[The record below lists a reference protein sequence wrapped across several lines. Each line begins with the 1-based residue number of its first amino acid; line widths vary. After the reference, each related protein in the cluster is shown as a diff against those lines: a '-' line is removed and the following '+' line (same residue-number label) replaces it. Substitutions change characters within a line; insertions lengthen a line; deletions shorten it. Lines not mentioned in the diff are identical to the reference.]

1 MTNREPLT
9 ALVTTDDDVERYRRN
24 LQDEIDSAVIYEA
37 MAGRE
42 ASPELAE
49 IYRRLGA
56 VEQRH
61 ARFWR
66 ARLVEAGV
74 WEAPRVPTRRA
85 RALRFLARWMGA
97 AFVLPTVATLEELD
111 RHEYDGQPETAG
123 TAMPAQERSHARLL
137 SFLAAQRGPGMDGAT
152 MARIEGRHRGVGG
165 NALRAAVLGANDGL
179 TSNLSLVMGVAGA
192 QLPGRSI
199 VITGL
204 AGLLAG
210 ACSMAMGEYVSVQ
223 SSRELAQRQIAVE
236 ADELDEVPEE
246 EQQELA
252 LIYEAKGLA
261 PDEAASVAA
270 GMMAN
275 RSKALDTLTRE
286 ELVARPRHA
295 HRFSMGRSRGVLPP
309 LRGGRDHPPARLLLH
324 DGRARHRREHR
335 VRRPRPLRDRV
346 RHHPAHRAL
355 RAVLGIP
362 PAVPGPAG
370 RRGHLRY
377 RPADRGRAVRVML
390 MVVRPGPA

>member
-1 MTNREPLT
+1 MTNREPLA
-9 ALVTTDDDVERYRRN
+9 ALVTTADDVARYRRN
-24 LQDEIDSAVIYEA
+24 LQDEIDSAAIYEA
-37 MAGRE
+37 MAHRE
-42 ASPELAE
+42 TSPELAGV
-49 IYRRLGA
+49 YRKLGA

-66 ARLVEAGV
+66 GRLVEAGV
-74 WEAPRVPTRRA
+74 WDVPLAPTTRA
-85 RALRFLARWMGA
+85 RVLRFLARRVGP
-97 AFVLPTVATLEELD
+97 AFVLPTVATLEELN
-111 RHEYDGQPETAG
+111 RHEYDDQPETAG
-123 TAMPAQERSHARLL
+123 TAMRAQERSHARLL
-137 SFLAAQRGPGMDGAT
+137 SFLAGPRGHGMDGAT
-152 MARIEGRHRGVGG
+152 MARVEGRHRAVGG

-246 EQQELA
+246 EQQELT

-261 PDEAASVAA
+261 PEEAASVAA
-270 GMMAN
+270 GMMAD

-286 ELVARPRHA
+286 ELGLDPDTLTGSPWVAAGASFLLFAAGAIIPLLA
-295 HRFSMGRSRGVLPP
+295 FFFITGPLAIGVSIASAALGLFAIGSAITLLTGRSALFSGSRQ
-309 LRGGRDHPPARLLLH
+309 LLLGLLAAAVTFGI
-324 DGRARHRREHR
+324 GR
-335 VRRPRPLRDRV
+335 LIGG
-346 RHHPAHRAL
+346 AL
-355 RAVLGIP
+355 SA
-362 PAVPGPAG
+362 
-370 RRGHLRY
+370 
-377 RPADRGRAVRVML
+377 
-390 MVVRPGPA
+390 

>member
-9 ALVTTDDDVERYRRN
+9 AAVITDDDVERYRRN
-24 LQDEIDSAVIYEA
+24 LQDEIDSAAIYEA
-37 MAGRE
+37 MADRE

-85 RALRFLARWMGA
+85 RVLRFLARRMGA

-111 RHEYDGQPETAG
+111 RHEYDGQPETVG
-123 TAMPAQERSHARLL
+123 TPMPAQERSHARLL
-137 SFLAAQRGPGMDGAT
+137 SFLAAQRGPGMGGAT

-246 EQQELA
+246 EEQELA

-261 PDEAASVAA
+261 AEEAASVAA
-270 GMMAN
+270 GMMSN

-286 ELVARPRHA
+286 ELGLDPDTLTGSPWVAAGASFLLFAAGATVPLLA
-295 HRFSMGRSRGVLPP
+295 FFFISGALAIGVSIACAALGLFAIGSAITLLTGRSALFSGSRQ
-309 LRGGRDHPPARLLLH
+309 LLLGLVAAAVTFGI
-324 DGRARHRREHR
+324 GRLIGA
-335 VRRPRPLRDRV
+335 
-346 RHHPAHRAL
+346 AL
-355 RAVLGIP
+355 AS
-362 PAVPGPAG
+362 
-370 RRGHLRY
+370 
-377 RPADRGRAVRVML
+377 
-390 MVVRPGPA
+390 

>member
-1 MTNREPLT
+1 MTNRGPLT
-9 ALVTTDDDVERYRRN
+9 ALVITDDDVERYRRN
-24 LQDEIDSAVIYEA
+24 LQDEIDSAAIYEA

-42 ASPELAE
+42 SSPELAE
-49 IYRRLGA
+49 IYRKLGA
-56 VEQRH
+56 VEERH

-66 ARLVEAGV
+66 GRLVEAGV
-74 WEAPRVPTRRA
+74 WDVPLAPTTRA
-85 RALRFLARWMGA
+85 RVLRLLARWMGP

-123 TAMPAQERSHARLL
+123 TAMRAQERSHARVL
-137 SFLAAQRGPGMDGAT
+137 SFLAGQRGPGMDGAT
-152 MARIEGRHRGVGG
+152 MARVEGRHRAVGG

-192 QLPGRSI
+192 RLPGRSI

-236 ADELDEVPEE
+236 ADELVEVPEE
-246 EQQELA
+246 EEQELA

-261 PDEAASVAA
+261 PEEAASVAA
-270 GMMAN
+270 GMMAD

-286 ELVARPRHA
+286 ELGLDPDTLTGSPWVAAGASFLLFAAGAIIPLLA
-295 HRFSMGRSRGVLPP
+295 FFLISGALAIGVSIACAALGLFAIGSAITLLTGRSALFSGSRQ
-309 LRGGRDHPPARLLLH
+309 LLLGLLAAAVTFGI
-324 DGRARHRREHR
+324 GRLIGA
-335 VRRPRPLRDRV
+335 
-346 RHHPAHRAL
+346 AL
-355 RAVLGIP
+355 A
-362 PAVPGPAG
+362 A
-370 RRGHLRY
+370 
-377 RPADRGRAVRVML
+377 
-390 MVVRPGPA
+390 

>member
-24 LQDEIDSAVIYEA
+24 LQDEIDSAAIYEA

-85 RALRFLARWMGA
+85 RVLRLLARWMGP

-111 RHEYDGQPETAG
+111 RHAYDGQSETAG

-246 EQQELA
+246 EEQELA

-261 PDEAASVAA
+261 PEEAASVAA
-270 GMMAN
+270 GMMSN

-286 ELVARPRHA
+286 ELGLDPDTLTGSPWVAAGASFLLFAAGATVPLLA
-295 HRFSMGRSRGVLPP
+295 FFFISGALAIGVSIACAALGLFAIGSAITLLTGRSALFSGSRQ
-309 LRGGRDHPPARLLLH
+309 LLLGLVAAAVTFGI
-324 DGRARHRREHR
+324 GRLIGA
-335 VRRPRPLRDRV
+335 
-346 RHHPAHRAL
+346 AL
-355 RAVLGIP
+355 AP
-362 PAVPGPAG
+362 
-370 RRGHLRY
+370 
-377 RPADRGRAVRVML
+377 
-390 MVVRPGPA
+390 

>member
-24 LQDEIDSAVIYEA
+24 LQDEIDSAAIYEA

-286 ELVARPRHA
+286 ELGLDPDTLTGSPWVAAGASFLLFAAGAIIPLLA
-295 HRFSMGRSRGVLPP
+295 FFFMTGALAIGVSIACAALGLFAIGSAITLLTGRSALFSGSRQLFLGLLAAAVTF
-309 LRGGRDHPPARLLLH
+309 GIGRLIGA
-324 DGRARHRREHR
+324 
-335 VRRPRPLRDRV
+335 
-346 RHHPAHRAL
+346 AL
-355 RAVLGIP
+355 SA
-362 PAVPGPAG
+362 
-370 RRGHLRY
+370 
-377 RPADRGRAVRVML
+377 
-390 MVVRPGPA
+390 

>member
-24 LQDEIDSAVIYEA
+24 LQDEIDSAAIYEA

-85 RALRFLARWMGA
+85 RVLRLLARWMGP

-111 RHEYDGQPETAG
+111 RDAYDGQPETAG

-246 EQQELA
+246 EEQELA

-261 PDEAASVAA
+261 PEEAASVAA
-270 GMMAN
+270 GMMSN

-286 ELVARPRHA
+286 ELGLDPDTLTGSPWVAAGASFLLFAAGATVPLLA
-295 HRFSMGRSRGVLPP
+295 FFFISGALAIGVSIACAALGLFAIGSAITLLTGRSALFSG
-309 LRGGRDHPPARLLLH
+309 ARQLLLGLVAAAVTFGI
-324 DGRARHRREHR
+324 GRLIGA
-335 VRRPRPLRDRV
+335 
-346 RHHPAHRAL
+346 AL
-355 RAVLGIP
+355 AP
-362 PAVPGPAG
+362 
-370 RRGHLRY
+370 
-377 RPADRGRAVRVML
+377 
-390 MVVRPGPA
+390 